1 MICDIKNISGIVKKS
16 MPTEAIY
23 LSAHKTVR
31 FAIYPDGLE
40 GPRILAEVSED
51 ALKKYCG
58 AADSENEMVAS
69 YRANFSKI
77 QMLAL
82 EKYTR
87 SPSTFILVDEEDMKH
102 GNRDA

>member
-1 MICDIKNISGIVKKS
+1 

-23 LSAHKTVR
+23 LFARKTVR

-51 ALKKYCG
+51 ALKKYCC
-58 AADSENEMVAS
+58 ASNSEIEIVAS
-69 YRANFSKI
+69 YRANYIKI
-77 QMLAL
+77 HMLAL
-82 EKYTR
+82 EKYKR

-102 GNRDA
+102 GNQNA